1 MEDVMGAPLTTPL
14 ARRDPLYAMTPLSLL
29 QPASF
34 FDEFFNDFL
43 ARPMLPTGY
52 LPGSLPEVSPVK
64 RARMDVVDRGGMFL
78 VKVDLPGV
86 NKEDIVIDIEGARV
100 SISANVVTQTPVKE
114 GEKLLYTERV
124 ARSHARSFELPA
136 EVTEEGADARFE
148 DGVLTLALPKRAA
161 VMSKRL
167 TIR

>member
-1 MEDVMGAPLTTPL
+1 MSAPLTTPL

-43 ARPMLPTGY
+43 VRPMLPTGY
-52 LPGSLPEVSPVK
+52 LPGSLSEVSPVM
-64 RARMDVVDRGGMFL
+64 RARMDVVDRGSMFV

-136 EVTEEGADARFE
+136 EVTESGAEAVYE
-148 DGVLTLALPKRAA
+148 NGVLTLTLPKRAPDA
-161 VMSKRL
+161 ATKVTVR
-167 TIR
+167 